1 MFVTFKN
8 KKNFPNK
15 NPSNNNYNPRNIMN
29 KILIIQASRKF
40 TGSTLLVNILYGLI
54 PTLHHRYISFEHI
67 KNNQFIEII
76 KTNNINIDEHIYKYK
91 NLYKYIYFVC
101 SEINDYK
108 FHPKYKNYTNVLIF
122 NVNELNET
130 EEQSMNDIINNVHD
144 KLLEMINI
152 NLNKELCIN
161 RINNMNIFYETIKDK
176 PFNYVEPFYR
186 VHGSTSNKNII

>member
-8 KKNFPNK
+8 KKII
-15 NPSNNNYNPRNIMN
+15 NNNIKYNPQNNMN

-54 PTLHHRYISFEHI
+54 PTLHHRYISSENI

-76 KTNNINIDEHIYKYK
+76 KTNNINIDEHVNKYKY
-91 NLYKYIYFVC
+91 LYKYIYFVC
-101 SEINDYK
+101 SEKNENK

-122 NVNELNET
+122 NLNELNET
-130 EEQSMNDIINNVHD
+130 EEQSIDHIINNVHD

-161 RINNMNIFYETIKDK
+161 RINNMNIFYETIKDR
-176 PFNYVEPFYR
+176 PFNYIEPFYR
-186 VHGSTSNKNII
+186 IHGSTRNKNII